1 MNLLEFLDGD
11 YLMVGLMPLRVSENL
26 NDELRNLCLLSPSE
40 TYMKLFNDELRNI
53 FITSC

>member
-1 MNLLEFLDGD
+1 VNLLEFLDGD

-40 TYMKLFNDELRNI
+40 THMK
-53 FITSC
+53 FI